1 MGCAFVDSHNYRDGG
16 GRIFCPMRPSAPKT
30 ARVAHIDWGYTL
42 KEIAGNWGIHY
53 EQQDVSIGGR

>member
-1 MGCAFVDSHNYRDGG
+1 
-16 GRIFCPMRPSAPKT
+16 MRPSAPKT